1 MKYKLISIV
10 FKMPSDR
17 DITLPINHCKCTIQK
32 FYPAAAVAHLLG
44 EQSISLAS
52 VPEKYFFPTAITSKL
67 FLSSSSL
74 SSITKVSTVSTVYL
88 QHNQGFYCL
97 PGEDFVVQLSPARA
111 HRHMS
116 GKQIF
121 ENLLLMD

>member
-1 MKYKLISIV
+1 MRPTSTFLYTNLSERMYKIYLKCYRSSLRH
-10 FKMPSDR
+10 FFQLTSSESNPSR
-17 DITLPINHCKCTIQK
+17 W
-32 FYPAAAVAHLLG
+32 LLCLKN
-44 EQSISLAS
+44 IF
-52 VPEKYFFPTAITSKL
+52 FFPTAITSKL
-67 FLSSSSL
+67 YLSSSSL

-121 ENLLLMD
+121 ENLSALLMD